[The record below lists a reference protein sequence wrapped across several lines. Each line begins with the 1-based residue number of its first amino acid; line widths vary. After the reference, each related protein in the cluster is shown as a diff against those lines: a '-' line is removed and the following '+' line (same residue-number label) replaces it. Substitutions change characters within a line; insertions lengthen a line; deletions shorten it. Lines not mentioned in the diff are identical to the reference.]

1 MKWLWFYIVCW
12 KHRNDTRYELL
23 EQYTLVLK
31 AARRSA
37 YDLRHAA
44 INLHMADSFDKEE
57 LREYALRYEERAEH
71 WLDIF
76 APDGG
81 KDYRH
86 NLHQEIWKAENKVTK
101 LIQLCKDN
109 GVEVPYGYDVGEDDI
124 PF

>member
-12 KHRNDTRYELL
+12 KHRDDTRFEMLQ
-23 EQYTLVLK
+23 QYTLVLK
-31 AARRSA
+31 AARRCG

-44 INLHMADSFDKEE
+44 DSFFRIENAADH
-57 LREYALRYEERAEH
+57 RFYSDRAEG

-76 APDGG
+76 APTGA

-86 NLHQEIWKAENKVTK
+86 RLHMDIWELEMKVEKLKKLCEENG
-101 LIQLCKDN
+101 IEHDA
-109 GVEVPYGYDVGEDDI
+109 DDI